1 VTDDERIAVAR
12 DALARLTRQLDAIE
26 DSLGG
31 KRPGVRADAVYT
43 RPPRPTTRSRPALP
57 PLGYFH

>member
-31 KRPGVRADAVYT
+31 KRPGVRADAVYH
-43 RPPRPTTRSRPALP
+43 RPLSPVSRRRPALP